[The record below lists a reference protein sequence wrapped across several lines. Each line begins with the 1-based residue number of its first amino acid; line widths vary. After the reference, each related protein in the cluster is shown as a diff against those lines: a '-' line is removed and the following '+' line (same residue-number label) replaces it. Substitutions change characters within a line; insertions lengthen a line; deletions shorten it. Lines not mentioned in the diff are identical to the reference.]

1 MLEQFIYIA
10 DMIGVTSCAISGV
23 LVATRLRMDPVGIIV
38 LAVVTGLG
46 GGTARDMM
54 MGATPVFW
62 IVDNNYAYVS
72 TVAAM
77 FTVCWLKHMHRAPPY
92 LLLILDAF
100 GLAVFTIVGT
110 QKALALGF
118 SGPVAIAMGCI
129 TGVAGGMI
137 RDLLTGQIP
146 FVLQKEIYATA
157 SVLGG
162 VLFVSCSYLEFPP
175 ILAMSIAISGTL
187 LLRLSAIYWHLYLPV
202 FASDRDVDTISHND
216 NLDLNGKSDS

>member
-10 DMIGVTSCAISGV
+10 DMIGVISCAISGV

-38 LAVVTGLG
+38 LAAVTGIG
-46 GGTARDMM
+46 GGTLRDMM

-62 IVDNNYAYVS
+62 IVDNNYTYVITITAIL
-72 TVAAM
+72 TV
-77 FTVCWLKHMHRAPPY
+77 FWLKHIHRAPPY

-100 GLAVFTIVGT
+100 GLAIFTIVGA

-129 TGVAGGMI
+129 TGVVGGMI
-137 RDLLTGQIP
+137 RDMLSGQIP

-162 VLFVSCSYLEFPP
+162 VLFVSCSYLGFTP

-187 LLRLSAIYWHLYLPV
+187 SLRLSAIYWHLSLPV
-202 FASDRDVDTISHND
+202 FTAD
-216 NLDLNGKSDS
+216 KEA

>member
-23 LVATRLRMDPVGIIV
+23 LVATRLRMDPFGIIV
-38 LAVVTGLG
+38 LAGVTGIG
-46 GGTARDMM
+46 GGTLRDMM

-62 IVDNNYAYVS
+62 IVDNNYIYVILITAIL
-72 TVAAM
+72 TVL
-77 FTVCWLKHMHRAPPY
+77 WLKHIHRAPPY

-100 GLAVFTIVGT
+100 GLAIFTIVGA

-118 SGPVAIAMGCI
+118 SGPVAIGMGCI
-129 TGVAGGMI
+129 TGVVGGMI
-137 RDLLTGQIP
+137 RDMLSGQIP

-157 SVLGG
+157 SILGG
-162 VLFVSCSYLEFPP
+162 LLFVSCKYFEFTP

-187 LLRLSAIYWHLYLPV
+187 SLRLSAIYWHLSLPV
-202 FASDRDVDTISHND
+202 FTAD
-216 NLDLNGKSDS
+216 KEA

>member
-38 LAVVTGLG
+38 LAAVTGVG
-46 GGTARDMM
+46 GGTLRDMM

-62 IVDNNYAYVS
+62 IVDNNYTYVITITAIL
-72 TVAAM
+72 TV
-77 FTVCWLKHMHRAPPY
+77 FWLKHIHRAPPY
-92 LLLILDAF
+92 LLIILDAF
-100 GLAVFTIVGT
+100 GLAIFTIVGA

-129 TGVAGGMI
+129 TGVVGGMI
-137 RDLLTGQIP
+137 RDLLSGQIP

-157 SVLGG
+157 SILGG
-162 VLFVSCSYLEFPP
+162 VLFVLCSYFEFAP

-187 LLRLSAIYWHLYLPV
+187 SLRLSAIYWHLSLPV
-202 FASDRDVDTISHND
+202 FASDREA
-216 NLDLNGKSDS
+216 